1 MAAVLLFCLD
11 AVTGG
16 GFADGI
22 GLMVTLRDDVDKGSV
37 DVEIG
42 SLVVDCVEVE
52 EVGTPIIVRVV
63 GVPTHCYYLLM
74 TPKDRKLTS
83 ELEVIP

>member
-1 MAAVLLFCLD
+1 LD

-16 GFADGI
+16 ELVDGI
-22 GLMVTLRDDVDKGSV
+22 GLMVTLRDDVDRGSL

-42 SLVVDCVEVE
+42 PVVVDCVEVE
-52 EVGTPIIVRVV
+52 EVGSPIIVRVV
-63 GVPTHCYYLLM
+63 GVPTHCHYLLM

-83 ELEVIP
+83 ELEVISCI